1 MTVMRTSKIAMALF
15 VLLLVM
21 LPVNFYLIF
30 KVAPTE
36 RIMGDVQRIFY
47 LHVPLA
53 FSAYLGFFG
62 VFVAAIM
69 FLWKKDLY
77 WDTLAY
83 SSAEVGIVFST
94 LVLLT
99 GSFWARPVWNVWWS
113 WDPRLL
119 TMLVLWFIFVGYF
132 LLRKGIPDRLKRAR
146 YSAVLGII
154 GFLDVPVVRLATK
167 WWRSIHPRLKSEG
180 GGLDPVMLKI
190 LIFSM
195 LTFLPLAVLLIM
207 FRFGVA
213 RSEEKVS
220 YLINKL
226 ED

>member
-1 MTVMRTSKIAMALF
+1 MKTSKIATALF
-15 VLLLVM
+15 ILLVVM
-21 LPVNFYLIF
+21 LPLDFYLIF
-30 KVAPTE
+30 KVAPAE

-53 FSAYLGFFG
+53 FGAYLGFFG
-62 VFVAAIM
+62 TFMAGIM
-69 FLWKKDLY
+69 LLWKKDLY

-83 SSAEVGIVFST
+83 SSAEVGILFST

-119 TMLVLWFIFVGYF
+119 TMFVLWFIFVGYF
-132 LLRKGIPDRLKRAR
+132 LLRRGISDRLKKAR

-180 GGLDPVMLKI
+180 GGLDPVMLKV
-190 LIFSM
+190 LLFSLM
-195 LTFLPLAVLLIM
+195 TFLPLAALLIM

-220 YLINKL
+220 SIINKL